1 MTAPHPEPA
10 VATHTVRV
18 FNLRL
23 WLPLSLIIASAVM
36 ALILV
41 ADQQRH
47 YAQDLQRFAD
57 HTAHAELL
65 ETQRAL
71 ETVLRRSDGSG
82 TVGIVSQLGLNPA
95 IAQAALVGP
104 DGKVIAAT
112 RFAWKGRTA
121 TEHIPGYPED
131 AVRQVRRAQREL
143 LTLDRAQ
150 LRLTAVAPVTMGL
163 QSGEV
168 RATRQGVLWIDYDL
182 RPVAAET
189 WDQLRTQAVVLAMAV
204 LLGSLG
210 LLALARWGILRPVA
224 ALRAGMERI
233 GAGDFTHL
241 PRLQGSGDFH
251 DLGQALQKMANEL
264 QARNTALAESEARF
278 RQLSDASFEAII
290 LHENGRITDA
300 NAAADRLMGVAP
312 GGLVGTAMLSWVS
325 PPFLERTIQRTTQG
339 MEGVWEVDLQDA
351 QGQTIPCEC
360 SVRRRQLDNRQVR
373 VVAVR
378 DIRTRLAAEAE
389 IRQLAHFDALT
400 GLSNRRSL
408 LEQVVQELAAAD
420 LQPRR
425 AALATININAFQ
437 SVNDSL
443 GMAAGDVVLRT
454 MARRLS
460 ALQGQ
465 GQTLA
470 RVDGDT
476 FALLLCDLQGD
487 LNQASAEAARTIERL
502 LTAIAEPL
510 EVHGQVLHLSAG
522 AGVVMIPNDS
532 RDAPELLREAETAMH
547 RAKDA
552 GDSRV
557 YFFAHA
563 LQEAASERLALR
575 SDLRRALEAKPAPLL
590 LHYQPQVDSQGRLA
604 GVEALVRWQDPR
616 RGLVSP
622 VLFIPEAEASGL
634 IVPLGNWVLEE
645 AATTLHRWQNDPACA
660 AWATKLTMAVNVSA
674 RQFREADFIGRIESL
689 IARVG
694 IDAFSLELEL
704 TESVLV
710 DDLEATLE
718 KMAQLRNH
726 GVRFA
731 LDDFGTGYSSL
742 AYLKRLPIDVLKID
756 RSFTMDIDAP
766 EHSGQGKRPAV
777 LIDAI
782 VAMAHQL
789 DLRVLAEGVETLAQ
803 QERLLRSGCDL
814 FQGYRFSRPLP
825 EAEFRAWAA
834 AQQ

>member
-95 IAQAALVGP
+95 VAYAALVGP

-168 RATRQGVLWIDYDL
+168 RATRQGMLWIDYDL

-189 WDQLRTQAVVLAMAV
+189 WNQLRTQAVVLAMAV

-210 LLALARWGILRPVA
+210 LLALAHWGILRPVA

-437 SVNDSL
+437 SINDSL
-443 GMAAGDVVLRT
+443 GMAAGDTVLRT

-460 ALQGQ
+460 ALQSQ
-465 GQTLA
+465 GQRLA

-502 LTAIAEPL
+502 LAAIAEPL
-510 EVHGQVLHLSAG
+510 EVQGQVLHLSAG

-622 VLFIPEAEASGL
+622 VHFIPEAEASGL

-645 AATTLHRWQNDPACA
+645 AATTLHRWQNDPACTP
-660 AWATKLTMAVNVSA
+660 WATKLTMAVNVSA

-694 IDAFSLELEL
+694 IAAFSLELEL

-718 KMAQLRNH
+718 KMAQLRSH

>member
-1 MTAPHPEPA
+1 M
-10 VATHTVRV
+10 
-18 FNLRL
+18 
-23 WLPLSLIIASAVM
+23 
-36 ALILV
+36 
-41 ADQQRH
+41 
-47 YAQDLQRFAD
+47 
-57 HTAHAELL
+57 
-65 ETQRAL
+65 
-71 ETVLRRSDGSG
+71 
-82 TVGIVSQLGLNPA
+82 
-95 IAQAALVGP
+95 
-104 DGKVIAAT
+104 
-112 RFAWKGRTA
+112 
-121 TEHIPGYPED
+121 
-131 AVRQVRRAQREL
+131 
-143 LTLDRAQ
+143 
-150 LRLTAVAPVTMGL
+150 
-163 QSGEV
+163 
-168 RATRQGVLWIDYDL
+168 
-182 RPVAAET
+182 
-189 WDQLRTQAVVLAMAV
+189 
-204 LLGSLG
+204 
-210 LLALARWGILRPVA
+210 
-224 ALRAGMERI
+224 
-233 GAGDFTHL
+233 
-241 PRLQGSGDFH
+241 
-251 DLGQALQKMANEL
+251 
-264 QARNTALAESEARF
+264 
-278 RQLSDASFEAII
+278 
-290 LHENGRITDA
+290 
-300 NAAADRLMGVAP
+300 
-312 GGLVGTAMLSWVS
+312 
-325 PPFLERTIQRTTQG
+325 
-339 MEGVWEVDLQDA
+339 
-351 QGQTIPCEC
+351 
-360 SVRRRQLDNRQVR
+360 
-373 VVAVR
+373 
-378 DIRTRLAAEAE
+378 
-389 IRQLAHFDALT
+389 
-400 GLSNRRSL
+400 
-408 LEQVVQELAAAD
+408 QELAAAD

-502 LTAIAEPL
+502 LAAIAEPL
-510 EVHGQVLHLSAG
+510 EVQGQVLHLSAG

-575 SDLRRALEAKPAPLL
+575 SDLRRALETRPAPLL

-622 VLFIPEAEASGL
+622 VQFIPEAEASGL

-645 AATTLHRWQNDPACA
+645 AATTLHRWQNDPACTP
-660 AWATKLTMAVNVSA
+660 WATKLTMAVNVSA

-694 IDAFSLELEL
+694 IAAFSLELEL

-718 KMAQLRNH
+718 KMAQLRSH

>member
-95 IAQAALVGP
+95 VAYAALVGP

-121 TEHIPGYPED
+121 AEHLPGYPED

-168 RATRQGVLWIDYDL
+168 RATRQGMLWIDYDL

-189 WDQLRTQAVVLAMAV
+189 WNQLRTQAVVLAMAV

-210 LLALARWGILRPVA
+210 LLALAHWGILRPVA

-443 GMAAGDVVLRT
+443 GMAAGDTVLRT

-460 ALQGQ
+460 ALQSQ
-465 GQTLA
+465 GQRLA

-502 LTAIAEPL
+502 LAAIAEPL
-510 EVHGQVLHLSAG
+510 EVQGQVLHLSAG

-622 VLFIPEAEASGL
+622 VHFIPEAEASGL

-674 RQFREADFIGRIESL
+674 RQFREADFISRIESL

-694 IDAFSLELEL
+694 IAAFSLELEL

-718 KMAQLRNH
+718 KMAQLRSH

>member
-95 IAQAALVGP
+95 VAHAALVGP

-121 TEHIPGYPED
+121 AEHLPGYPED

-168 RATRQGVLWIDYDL
+168 RATRQGMLWIDYDL

-189 WDQLRTQAVVLAMAV
+189 WNQLRTQAVVLAMAV

-210 LLALARWGILRPVA
+210 LLALAHWGILRPVA

-339 MEGVWEVDLQDA
+339 MEGVWEVELQDA
-351 QGQTIPCEC
+351 QGQAIPCEC

-437 SVNDSL
+437 SINDSL
-443 GMAAGDVVLRT
+443 GMAAGDTVLRT

-460 ALQGQ
+460 ALQSQ
-465 GQTLA
+465 GQRLA

-502 LTAIAEPL
+502 LAAIAEPL
-510 EVHGQVLHLSAG
+510 EVQGQVLHLSAG

-622 VLFIPEAEASGL
+622 VHFIPEAEASGL

-674 RQFREADFIGRIESL
+674 RQFREADFISRIESL

-694 IDAFSLELEL
+694 IAAFSLELEL

-718 KMAQLRNH
+718 KMAQLRSH